1 MKSISLEA
9 ENQKIVEKAIKK
21 NNVDI
26 AKAIQAEMNAQGMFA
41 KHLVRATGI
50 QKTHLMTILEGKQ
63 VITIPTLIKICVALK
78 VELHLDC
85 TSKNGEIVSSFITK
99 TTAMDT
105 LMLHNMAKR
114 KAEESN
120 N

>member
-1 MKSISLEA
+1 MKQISPEA

-26 AKAIQAEMNAQGMFA
+26 AKAIQAEMNAQGIFA

-78 VELHLDC
+78 CNLNLDC
-85 TSKNGEIVSSFITK
+85 TGKNGDVVSTYLTK
-99 TTAMDT
+99 ENETPTTA
-105 LMLHNMAKR
+105 
-114 KAEESN
+114 
-120 N
+120 